1 MSIDMEVRAA
11 AIEDADLLV
20 DFNQQM
26 ARETEGKEL
35 DLDVLRHGVA
45 GMLNDGSRGFYLVA
59 ETNGAVVG
67 SLMIT
72 TEWSDWRNGDYW
84 WIQSVYVAPEHRRKG
99 AFRSLLAEVR
109 QRAKAA
115 ENVRGF
121 RLYVEQDNADAQAT
135 YKSLGFSKTGY
146 QMLEDLC

>member
-1 MSIDMEVRAA
+1 MKVRAA

-35 DLDVLRHGVA
+35 DFDVLRQGVA
-45 GMLNDGSRGFYLVA
+45 GMLNDASRGFYLVA
-59 ETNGAVVG
+59 EVKGVVVG

-99 AFRSLLAEVR
+99 VFRCLLAEVR
-109 QRAKAA
+109 QRSKAA

-121 RLYVEQDNADAQAT
+121 RLYVEQNNVDAQAT
-135 YKSLGFSKTGY
+135 YKSLGFSKTAY
-146 QMLEDLC
+146 QMLESLC